1 MIDPMLLSLLFAA
14 IDDAV
19 NERARRAALHEMRQR
34 LFPTNK
40 KLSPSVSESLLDAY
54 LKMPW
59 ETASTRELIDI
70 RNALFRFIMAMIGET
85 TGWTTVDAR
94 LIPGWVQGRPEA
106 MGHFRLIFLGKDH
119 GRLLRAYREKTPFVP
134 AFRTEFDPM
143 IAFVFHVY
151 GEAPN
156 PFGEMKA
163 ADIQLALPSM
173 RDWFLAMHPDLSTMT
188 WLQAVAASSVWHSRF
203 KMVGFG
209 DPVPAAFVV
218 LRFSDGWTLQ
228 RLTEKADLAR
238 EGMSMAHCVGGPPRG
253 NGVRDGDSSYWQDIR
268 DDRSVILS
276 LRDPEGMPKAT
287 VEMRQEDGH
296 VVQVQGPLDRDIDG
310 ETKRHLV
317 HAFWAFP
324 VFPSQKNVH
333 RIGDGGVW
341 SDADI
346 HRAANQSRVFD
357 DARNLQSIYRART
370 SGEMEDHEFEFEA
383 SGAETRLADS
393 LRRAAHR
400 ITENIH
406 SDWNHEVKPVPP
418 PAFPKA
424 AEYIKS
430 IVDPTL
436 ILEVDGVPERVLSIY
451 LFAGRAWFAV
461 ASLDGEKVDY
471 MGQSPVAALRAYTQA
486 PSEPPSLDG
495 LEAFPGLPIDPAHTN
510 WRRLLCPVKE
520 ARALRRTQ
528 LLSVPS

>member
-1 MIDPMLLSLLFAA
+1 MLLSLLLAA

-19 NERARRAALHEMRQR
+19 NGQARRAALHEMRQR
-34 LFPTNK
+34 LSPTAR
-40 KLSPSVSESLLDAY
+40 KLGPSVSESLITAY

-59 ETASTRELIDI
+59 KTASTRELIDI
-70 RNALFRFIMAMIGET
+70 RNTLCRFITAMIGET
-85 TGWTTVDAR
+85 AGWTTVDGH
-94 LIPGWVQGRPEA
+94 LLPDWVQGRPEA
-106 MGHFRLIFLGKDH
+106 IGHFRLIFPSKDH
-119 GRLLRAYREKTPFVP
+119 GGLLRAYGEKTPFVP

-143 IAFVFHVY
+143 ITFIFRVY

-188 WLQAVAASSVWHSRF
+188 WLQAVAASSAWHSRF
-203 KMVGFG
+203 KTVGFG

-218 LRFSDGWTLQ
+218 LCFPDGWTLQ
-228 RLTEKADLAR
+228 RLTEKADLAK
-238 EGMSMAHCVGGPPRG
+238 EGTSMAHCVGGPDRG

-276 LRDPEGMPKAT
+276 LRNSEGVPKAT
-287 VEMRQEDGH
+287 VEIRREDGH
-296 VVQVQGPLDRDIDG
+296 VVQVQGPLDRDID
-310 ETKRHLV
+310 EEAKRHLV

-324 VFPSQKNVH
+324 VFPDQKDVH

-346 HRAANQSRVFD
+346 HRAANRSRVFD
-357 DARNLQSIYRART
+357 DARNLQGIYLART

-383 SGAETRLADS
+383 SATEARLMAS

-400 ITENIH
+400 ITGNIQVDLH
-406 SDWNHEVKPVPP
+406 HEVKPVPP
-418 PAFPKA
+418 PALPKA
-424 AEYIKS
+424 AEYIGS
-430 IVDPTL
+430 ILDPTL
-436 ILEVDGVPERVLSIY
+436 ISEVDGVPERVLSAY

-461 ASLDGEKVDY
+461 AGLDGERADY
-471 MGQSPVAALRAYTQA
+471 MGQNPVAALRAYTQA

-495 LEAFPGLPIDPAHTN
+495 LEAFPGLPVDRAHTN
-510 WRRLLCPVKE
+510 WRRLLCPVEE
-520 ARALRRTQ
+520 ARALRRAQ
-528 LLSVPS
+528 LLSALS